1 MELEKQRLLLN
12 CIVSSRDLMALC
24 NGIIKPS
31 YFDPTLKKTVKFVQ
45 DYYTKYRDIP
55 QLATIRAEAGAILEP
70 VGEVSKSDIAY
81 VSTELETFCRNRAAM
96 EAVIAGPE
104 LIAKGDFGALIESM
118 KVATSVGLHKDAGL
132 NYFLNPEE
140 RLKQTLVDEKKYSIG
155 WPDVDAGLGGGL
167 GRQELLILAAESGGG
182 KSMTMLNIGR
192 NLLKQK
198 LNGVYISLEMSE
210 GSVSKRLD
218 SMISKVAQENLLK
231 EMDKVLV
238 EIENSRETMGTFI
251 IKRMAENRTNI
262 NDIRSYLL
270 QLEQSIG
277 FKPDFIIIDYIDI
290 LGCTHNISLDN
301 LFIKDKYV
309 TEEIR
314 SLGFDFNAMMISA
327 SQLNRT
333 AVGQDSFNHSH
344 IQGGISKIQTADYV
358 VGIKQDDLM
367 RASGEIWL
375 ELMKTRNSGSKGL
388 RILLGWDPISLCIN
402 TLRKKGEGLDL
413 VKKSKS
419 TILGTDGTIF
429 SKRKDDGILTLM
441 NT

>member
-301 LFIKDKYV
+301 LFIKDKYDHFQ
-309 TEEIR
+309 R
-314 SLGFDFNAMMISA
+314 FKL
-327 SQLNRT
+327 
-333 AVGQDSFNHSH
+333 QD
-344 IQGGISKIQTADYV
+344 
-358 VGIKQDDLM
+358 
-367 RASGEIWL
+367 E
-375 ELMKTRNSGSKGL
+375 
-388 RILLGWDPISLCIN
+388 
-402 TLRKKGEGLDL
+402 
-413 VKKSKS
+413 
-419 TILGTDGTIF
+419 
-429 SKRKDDGILTLM
+429 
-441 NT
+441 